1 MTKNFRSSAR
11 SSGGPQR
18 SSDKRSGRSG
28 SFGGK
33 SKFSSS
39 NRPASGGG
47 KPRFNDDKRSRYSD
61 EKPRFN
67 DDKRSR
73 YSDEKPRYNDDKRSR
88 YAGGDKPR
96 YNDDKP
102 ARYAGDKPRYND
114 DRRSRYSDDKPGYAG
129 DKPRYNDDRRSRYS
143 DDKPARYAGDK
154 PRYNDDKPSRYTGDK
169 PRYSDDRR
177 SRYNDE
183 KPRYSDDKR
192 SRYAGDKPRYND
204 DKPARYSD
212 NKRARYGD
220 NKPNY
225 SSPERNPYEASGS
238 ESVKPINREGYT
250 AQKISYSNEY
260 EADFLAENAEDDIDL
275 IYGRHSVQAAIK
287 NQHQLHRIWVISPL
301 RYDPRFHTLLN
312 EAKANGTV
320 IDEVTDRRLDHI
332 TKGAH
337 HQGIAAQ
344 VCPYEYHELT
354 EMIAQAK
361 AKSEQPV
368 ILVADGITDPHN
380 LGAIIRTAEAIGA
393 QGLVI
398 PQRRAVGITSTV
410 MKVASGALEHFP
422 VARVVNLNRALE
434 ELKAADFWVYGTDAG
449 NGQEITKIDF
459 QGAIALVVGSEGEG
473 LSLLVQKNCD
483 LLISIPLM
491 GKTPSLNVS
500 VATGMTL
507 YEIYRQRWIN
517 RLRLSQ

>member
-18 SSDKRSGRSG
+18 SSDNRPGRSG

-39 NRPASGGG
+39 GKPSSFGGG
-47 KPRFNDDKRSRYSD
+47 KPRYN
-61 EKPRFN
+61 
-67 DDKRSR
+67 
-73 YSDEKPRYNDDKRSR
+73 DEKPRYNDDKRSR
-88 YAGGDKPR
+88 YSDDKPRYNDDKPSRYTGDKPRYNDDKRSRYTGDKPR

-102 ARYAGDKPRYND
+102 SRYTGDKPRYND
-114 DRRSRYSDDKPGYAG
+114 DKRSRYTG
-129 DKPRYNDDRRSRYS
+129 DKPRYS

-169 PRYSDDRR
+169 PRYSDDKR
-177 SRYNDE
+177 SRYSSDE
-183 KPRYSDDKR
+183 KPRYSDSKR
-192 SRYAGDKPRYND
+192 SYAGDKPRYND

-212 NKRARYGD
+212 NNKRARYGD

-225 SSPERNPYEASGS
+225 SAPERTPYEASGS

-250 AQKISYSNEY
+250 AQKISYSNDY
-260 EADFLAENAEDDIDL
+260 EADFLGENAEDDIDL

-434 ELKAADFWVYGTDAG
+434 ELKAADFWVYGTAAG

-483 LLISIPLM
+483 LLVSIPLM

-507 YEIYRQRWIN
+507 YEIYRQRWMN
-517 RLRLSQ
+517 RLRLLQ